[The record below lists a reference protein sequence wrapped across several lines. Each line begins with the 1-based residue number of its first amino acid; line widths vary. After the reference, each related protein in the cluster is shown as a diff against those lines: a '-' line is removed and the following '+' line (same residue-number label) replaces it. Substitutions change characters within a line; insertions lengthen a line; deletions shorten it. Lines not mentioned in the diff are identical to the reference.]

1 MNEVKNSSLYNI
13 KNKANR
19 KYYPYKSQ
27 KLKLKQ
33 KGIIRVLSSDNI
45 KNPNNSKI
53 INIYKNYSFLPLLY
67 NTNNFKDKIK
77 ENDLNAFLPKRNN
90 YKIEL
95 EKLYDQNSNYKKI
108 ILKLKSEIDMINKD
122 SSEKEKVLNTMN
134 LEIEKLINKN
144 EERIEISDIGPI
156 KLEEKNKYILIRKM
170 KNKINEIEQEI
181 SNNLFKNKN
190 LRKNIKLTKFNEL
203 KIENSIIN
211 EHSNKILLLI
221 ESSKELKSNQKKEIK
236 QNKMYNNNYISQ
248 KSIIYEFKEQLRN
261 LNEEE
266 NNMKNE
272 IIKYE
277 KILNQT
283 NDKFK
288 IIKLKQEYLKSQ
300 NILLNKEKNEYD
312 KKEKSSKTMNYLDKN
327 NYYSLEKFEQKLA
340 QMKNEYNYNKIKNQ
354 KIMEKLNNMKK
365 IYKSSLEKYQ
375 RIENKSLEKENTDK
389 NKEENINVI
398 NDYKMNNEERINE
411 LKKTYKENKDKENEL
426 DKLLS
431 DYKDEIENMNNDED
445 ANINIEKIRNKILK
459 FIDTNG
465 YKKNDKILGNN
476 LTLKNDLILSKQNPY
491 NTDNKE
497 NDPII
502 TEKFTNEQ
510 FRQFTYV
517 LFKNFEAKKINTDKG
532 KNEIIAPLTN
542 YYNEIINDDNK
553 PNESD
558 IQEKLATKFSEIILS
573 LLNSSNENDKKS
585 LKIFFNSIY
594 FDKVINMKNQTKDQE
609 NKINMFTDYFL
620 SLFNYIHEYNKN
632 DEMILKHRIKSNYN
646 ISFTKLKDLL
656 KENILSKKKDNN
668 NKVEDNDYI
677 TMQEIKTTLD
687 NNKDLRLKDL
697 YIEYIIYC
705 MKQFNDDKS
714 SLFDLKVKNLDN
726 LLDNNENDKDNK
738 NKEKEKENKSNE
750 SVEELTPEEYNKN
763 IYSVLIIIKHLLEEE
778 KTNLRQLFND
788 SIVTISK
795 PECEVITLESF
806 NNELNKRNINLNY
819 LQISC
824 INNKYCINDELYA
837 LDINKIEKDIS
848 NLKENEINNF
858 L

>member
-1 MNEVKNSSLYNI
+1 MNEVKSSNIYNI
-13 KNKANR
+13 KNKANI
-19 KYYPYKSQ
+19 KYYPYSSQ

-53 INIYKNYSFLPLLY
+53 FNIYKNYSFLPLLY
-67 NTNNFKDKIK
+67 NANNFKDKTK
-77 ENDLNAFLPKRNN
+77 ENYFNASLPNRNN

-108 ILKLKSEIDMINKD
+108 ILKLKSEIDMINRD
-122 SSEKEKVLNTMN
+122 SSGKEKVLNTMN
-134 LEIEKLINKN
+134 LEIEKLIKKY
-144 EERIEISDIGPI
+144 EEKIDINDIGPI

-170 KNKINEIEQEI
+170 KNKINETEQEL

-190 LRKNIKLTKFNEL
+190 LRKHTKFTKFNEL
-203 KIENSIIN
+203 KIENTIIN

-221 ESSKELKSNQKKEIK
+221 ENSKELNNNQKKEIK
-236 QNKMYNNNYISQ
+236 QNKMYSNNYISQ
-248 KSIIYEFKEQLRN
+248 KSIIYELEEKLRN
-261 LNEEE
+261 LNQEE
-266 NNMKNE
+266 NNTKNE
-272 IIKYE
+272 IINFE

-288 IIKLKQEYLKSQ
+288 IIKLKQDYLKNQ
-300 NILLNKEKNEYD
+300 NILLNKEKNEFD
-312 KKEKSSKTMNYLDKN
+312 KKENSSKTMNYLDKN
-327 NYYSLEKFEQKLA
+327 NYYSLEKFEQKLS

-365 IYKSSLEKYQ
+365 NYNSSLEKYKS
-375 RIENKSLEKENTDK
+375 IGNKSFEKEN
-389 NKEENINVI
+389 KEEKIINE
-398 NDYKMNNEERINE
+398 YKMKNEERINE

-426 DKLLS
+426 ENLLS

-459 FIDTNG
+459 FIVQNG

-497 NDPII
+497 NNPIL

-517 LFKNFEAKKINTDKG
+517 LFKNFEAKKIGTDKG
-532 KNEIIAPLTN
+532 KNEIITPLIN
-542 YYNEIINDDNK
+542 YYNIINNDDNQ
-553 PNESD
+553 PHESD
-558 IQEKLATKFSEIILS
+558 IQEKLAKKFSEIILS
-573 LLNSSNENDKKS
+573 LLNSTNENDKKN

-594 FDKVINMKNQTKDQE
+594 FDKVINMKNKTKNQE
-609 NKINMFTDYFL
+609 NEINMFTDYFL
-620 SLFNYIHEYNKN
+620 SLFNFIHEYNKN

-646 ISFTKLKDLL
+646 ISFSKLKDLL

-677 TMQEIKTTLD
+677 TIQELKTILD
-687 NNKDLRLKDL
+687 NNKDLRLKEL
-697 YIEYIIYC
+697 YIEYLIYC

-714 SLFDLKVKNLDN
+714 SLFDLKVKNMDN

-738 NKEKEKENKSNE
+738 NKEKEKEKENKFNE
-750 SVEELTPEEYNKN
+750 SFEELTPDEYNNN

-778 KTNLRQLFND
+778 KTNLRQLFTD
-788 SIVTISK
+788 SIVTINK
-795 PECEVITLESF
+795 PKCEVITLDSF

>member
-1 MNEVKNSSLYNI
+1 MNEVKSSNIYNI

-19 KYYPYKSQ
+19 KYYPYSSQ

-33 KGIIRVLSSDNI
+33 KRIIRVLSSDNI

-53 INIYKNYSFLPLLY
+53 FNIYKNYSFLPLLY
-67 NTNNFKDKIK
+67 NANNFKDKTK
-77 ENDLNAFLPKRNN
+77 ENYFNASLPNRNN

-95 EKLYDQNSNYKKI
+95 EKLYDQNSNYKTI
-108 ILKLKSEIDMINKD
+108 ILKLKSEIDMINRD
-122 SSEKEKVLNTMN
+122 SSGKEKVLNTMN
-134 LEIEKLINKN
+134 LEIEKLIKKY
-144 EERIEISDIGPI
+144 EEKIDINDIGPI

-170 KNKINEIEQEI
+170 KNKINETEQEL

-190 LRKNIKLTKFNEL
+190 LRKHTKFTKFNEL
-203 KIENSIIN
+203 KIENTIIN

-221 ESSKELKSNQKKEIK
+221 ENSKELNNNQKEEIK
-236 QNKMYNNNYISQ
+236 QNKMYSNNYISQ
-248 KSIIYEFKEQLRN
+248 KSIIYELEEKLRN
-261 LNEEE
+261 LNQEE
-266 NNMKNE
+266 NNTKNE
-272 IIKYE
+272 IINFE

-288 IIKLKQEYLKSQ
+288 IIKLKQDYLKNQ
-300 NILLNKEKNEYD
+300 NILLNKEKNEFD
-312 KKEKSSKTMNYLDKN
+312 KKENSSKTMNYLDKN
-327 NYYSLEKFEQKLA
+327 NYYSLEKFEQKLS

-365 IYKSSLEKYQ
+365 NYNSSLEKYKS
-375 RIENKSLEKENTDK
+375 IGNKSFEKEN
-389 NKEENINVI
+389 KEEKIINE
-398 NDYKMNNEERINE
+398 YKMKNEERINE

-426 DKLLS
+426 ENLLS

-459 FIDTNG
+459 FIVQNG

-497 NDPII
+497 NNPIL

-517 LFKNFEAKKINTDKG
+517 LFKNFEAKKIGTDKG
-532 KNEIIAPLTN
+532 KNEIITPLIN
-542 YYNEIINDDNK
+542 YYNIINNDDNQ
-553 PNESD
+553 PHESD
-558 IQEKLATKFSEIILS
+558 IQEKLAKKFSEIILS
-573 LLNSSNENDKKS
+573 LLNSTNENDKKN

-594 FDKVINMKNQTKDQE
+594 FDKVINMKNKTKNQE
-609 NKINMFTDYFL
+609 NEINMFTDYFL
-620 SLFNYIHEYNKN
+620 SLFNFIHEYNKN

-646 ISFTKLKDLL
+646 ISFSKLKDLL

-677 TMQEIKTTLD
+677 TIQELKTILD
-687 NNKDLRLKDL
+687 NNKDLRLKEL
-697 YIEYIIYC
+697 YIEYLIYC

-714 SLFDLKVKNLDN
+714 SLFDLKVKNMDN

-738 NKEKEKENKSNE
+738 NKEKEKENKFNE
-750 SVEELTPEEYNKN
+750 SFEELTPDEYNNN

-778 KTNLRQLFND
+778 KTNLRQLFTD
-788 SIVTISK
+788 SIVTINK
-795 PECEVITLESF
+795 PKCEVITLDSF